1 MASDSNNTGHHNPR
15 NGQHQQFVSATF
27 KQGFIPDPFLSPSL
41 PNSPSHPPNFRAL
54 SSPNQSPTLFQMMT
68 TEKPREPKPSPE
80 NLKDNTIEKNGLLD
94 VIWEL
99 TGGVKI
105 IKPVSL
111 ADFAIKSDVMFFSR
125 CM

>member
-1 MASDSNNTGHHNPR
+1 MASDSNNTGHHNPI
-15 NGQHQQFVSATF
+15 NGQHQQLVSATI
-27 KQGFIPDPFLSPSL
+27 KRGFIPDPFLSPSH
-41 PNSPSHPPNFRAL
+41 SPNFRAL

-80 NLKDNTIEKNGLLD
+80 NLKDNTIEKNGFLD